1 MKRMLQSALLLIL
14 TVVALR
20 NLGNPWL
27 LALPIDLRRRRPGL
41 APSSK
46 PLGGGGVKSTNTDNL
61 CRHTY
66 SIRPSRLVL
75 HLYNSFRSCNARS
88 ARARELHR
96 GTRNARSHGA
106 SLSLSFSLA

>member
-20 NLGNPWL
+20 TLGNPWL
-27 LALPIDLRRRRPGL
+27 LAYLSIFAAIVLALLL
-41 APSSK
+41 APN
-46 PLGGGGVKSTNTDNL
+46 LGGGGVKSTNPDSV
-61 CRHTY
+61 RRRTY
-66 SIRPSRLVL
+66 SIRPIDLVL